1 MKTKTQKKTEKSN
14 SKHKNVS
21 GSEQP
26 WSQSKGVTDVYG
38 G

>member
-21 GSEQP
+21 GSE
-26 WSQSKGVTDVYG
+26 
-38 G
+38 

>member
-21 GSEQP
+21 GPE
-26 WSQSKGVTDVYG
+26 
-38 G
+38 